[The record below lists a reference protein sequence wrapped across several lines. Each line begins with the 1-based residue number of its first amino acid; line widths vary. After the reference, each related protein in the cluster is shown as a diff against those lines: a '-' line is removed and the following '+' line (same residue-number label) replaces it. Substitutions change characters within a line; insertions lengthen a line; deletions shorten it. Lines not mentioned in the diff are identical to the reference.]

1 MTRRFGITPRLTV
14 PFVDV
19 GRREQIDVLMV
30 KGEDYMGFYNVV
42 EPPEGMGQGI
52 GASNCSD

>member
-1 MTRRFGITPRLTV
+1 M

-42 EPPEGMGQGI
+42 EPPNGSGQWSVVSGQWSVVS
-52 GASNCSD
+52 GQ

>member
-1 MTRRFGITPRLTV
+1 M

-42 EPPEGMGQGI
+42 EPPEGRGTAGELQG
-52 GASNCSD
+52 NCRG